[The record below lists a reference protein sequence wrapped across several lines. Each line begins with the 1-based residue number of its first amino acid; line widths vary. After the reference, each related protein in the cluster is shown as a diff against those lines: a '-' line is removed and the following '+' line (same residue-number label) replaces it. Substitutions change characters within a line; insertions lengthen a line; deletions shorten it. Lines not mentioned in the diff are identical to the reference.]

1 MASQAVSFRISS
13 ALKTII
19 GKELITDEFIA
30 IFELVKNS
38 FDAHARRVD
47 ITFEGLESDSP
58 KIVIQ
63 DDGDGMDEG
72 DIRGKW
78 LFVAYSTKQLQEAD
92 YRDKIQSARIFAG
105 AKGIGRFSCDRLGGM
120 LSIYTRKRGDGNQNH
135 VLTVNWN
142 HFERD
147 PEKEFQRIPAKYAR
161 YSQIPYK
168 LSHGTVLEIT
178 DLRPPLWDREKFQ
191 ALRGKLERLVNPN
204 QENDSKNF
212 SIYLHVPQQ
221 MERDRE
227 DNERH
232 PEEPWRVVNGRIHN
246 FLFEE
251 LGLRT
256 TQIDVLIGE
265 DARTIRTRLEDRGT
279 LIYDITE
286 KNIFIDPLLHSI
298 RAHLFFLNRAAK
310 LQFSKQMGLR
320 THDYGSVFLYKNGFR
335 IHPFG
340 DPGQDSLGIDSRKQ
354 QGFFRF
360 LGTRDLSGRVEINGT
375 NPEFKEAS
383 SRDGGLI
390 QSRGLIQLR
399 EFIWDFA
406 LKRLEAF
413 VIGLQKFS
421 EHGDLPDP
429 KELSKGE
436 IKQTI
441 FDIVV
446 KLTKSTDILSLDYD
460 PKFLNILENRSA
472 ESVAAMLSSLK
483 RIAVEQDS
491 RTLNKEVDRA
501 EKHLRK
507 LSSAK
512 VEAEA
517 EATREREKTKR
528 AEKEAEDAQRKAQ
541 EAEEIARKAN
551 QAETEARNEQK
562 QLSSQNLFL
571 KSVIS
576 RDLDHVV
583 SLHHSVGIA
592 ATTIEN
598 HVNNLLTKLREGRP
612 VTPEAIEA
620 ALDRISY
627 VAKRIAAIT
636 RFATRANFTHDSE
649 EIPDGDLLGYIRE
662 YLLNVYE
669 GVVVNPDGKRIPIHF
684 VQPNEA
690 KFICSFA
697 PIEVC
702 IIFDNLISNAR
713 KTKHKVSAIS
723 VEVVECTTDRLAIKF
738 RDDGVGVPKRNQS
751 RLFEIGFTTTDG
763 SGLGLYHVRQILSEM
778 NGSISLQNSDP
789 SGTEFLIEFKK

>member
-1 MASQAVSFRISS
+1 MATQDLPFRISS

-47 ITFEGLESDSP
+47 ITFEGLDSDSP

-63 DDGDGMDEG
+63 DDGDGMDED
-72 DIRGKW
+72 DIRSKW
-78 LFVAYSTKQLQEAD
+78 LFVAYSAKQIREEN
-92 YRDKIQSARIFAG
+92 YRDKIRSLRVFAG

-120 LSIYTRKRGDGNQNH
+120 LSLYTRKRGDKGPNH
-135 VLTVNWN
+135 VLNVDWN
-142 HFERD
+142 HFEKD
-147 PEKEFQRIPAKYAR
+147 PEKEFQLIPAKYSHASR
-161 YSQIPYK
+161 IPYK
-168 LSHGTVLEIT
+168 LSHGTILEIT
-178 DLRPPLWDREKFQ
+178 DLRPPVWDREKFQ
-191 ALRGKLERLVNPN
+191 VLRGKLERLVNPN

-221 MERDRE
+221 IEKDRE
-227 DNERH
+227 DRETH
-232 PEEPWRVVNGRIHN
+232 PNEPWRVVNGRIHN
-246 FLFEE
+246 FVFEE
-251 LGLRT
+251 LGLHT
-256 TQIDVLIGE
+256 TQIDVSIDKDGKI
-265 DARTIRTRLEDRGT
+265 IRTRLEDRGT
-279 LIYDITE
+279 LIYEITE
-286 KNIFIDPLLHSI
+286 RNLFIEPLLHSV

-320 THDYGSVFLYKNGFR
+320 TLDYGSVFLYKNGFR

-340 DPGQDSLGIDSRKQ
+340 DPGEDSLGIDARKQ

-360 LGTRDLSGRVEINGT
+360 LGTRDLSGRVEISGP
-375 NPEFKEAS
+375 NPELKEVS
-383 SRDGGLI
+383 SRAGGLI
-390 QSRGLIQLR
+390 QSQAVVQLR
-399 EFIWDFA
+399 KFFWEFA

-421 EHGDLPDP
+421 EQGDLPDP
-429 KELSKGE
+429 KGLSKGE

-446 KLTKSTDILSLDYD
+446 KLTRSKDILSLEYD

-472 ESVAAMLSSLK
+472 ESVAAMLSNLK
-483 RIAVEQDS
+483 RIAAEQNS
-491 RTLNKEVDRA
+491 PIINKEVAKA
-501 EKHLRK
+501 EKHLRT
-507 LSSAK
+507 LSSARA
-512 VEAEA
+512 EAEA
-517 EATREREKTKR
+517 EAAREREKTKK
-528 AEKEAEDAQRKAQ
+528 AEKEAEEAQRKAQ
-541 EAEEIARKAN
+541 VAEEAGRKARQGEADARK
-551 QAETEARNEQK
+551 EQK

-576 RDLDHVV
+576 KDLDHVV
-583 SLHHSVGIA
+583 KLHHSVGIA

-598 HVNNLLTKLREGRP
+598 HVNNLLTKIREGKP
-612 VTPEAIEA
+612 LTPEVIEA
-620 ALDRISY
+620 ALDRISF

-636 RFATRANFTHDSE
+636 HFATRANFVHDSE

-669 GVVVNPDGKRIPIHF
+669 GVVVNPDGKRIPIDFH
-684 VQPNEA
+684 QPVEA
-690 KFICSFA
+690 KFVRSFA

-702 IIFDNLISNAR
+702 IVFDNLISNAR
-713 KTKHKVSAIS
+713 KTKHKVSAIT
-723 VEVVECTTDRLAIKF
+723 VEVTECTTNRLAINF
-738 RDDGVGVPKRNQS
+738 RDDGIGIPKRNQQ

-778 NGSISLQNSDP
+778 GGSISLRGSDH
-789 SGTEFLIEFKK
+789 SGTSFLIEFTK

>member
-1 MASQAVSFRISS
+1 MPTQDVSFRISS

-47 ITFEGLESDSP
+47 ITFEELESDSP

-63 DDGDGMDEG
+63 DDGDGMDEE

-78 LFVAYSTKQLQEAD
+78 LFVAYSTKRLQETD
-92 YRDKIQSARIFAG
+92 YRDKITNSRVFAG

-120 LSIYTRKRGDGNQNH
+120 LSLYTRKQGDKGANH
-135 VLTVNWN
+135 VLAVDWN
-142 HFERD
+142 RFEKD
-147 PEKEFQRIPAKYAR
+147 PEKEFQRIPAKYSRA
-161 YSQIPYK
+161 SQIPYE
-168 LSHGTVLEIT
+168 LLHGTVLEIT
-178 DLRPPLWDREKFQ
+178 NLRPPIWNREKFQ
-191 ALRGKLERLVNPN
+191 ALRGKLERLVNPY

-212 SIYLHVPQQ
+212 AIYLHVPQQ
-221 MERDRE
+221 LDQDRE
-227 DNERH
+227 DRKKH
-232 PEEPWRVVNGRIHN
+232 PDEPWRVVNGRIHN
-246 FLFEE
+246 FVFEE

-256 TQIDVLIGE
+256 TQIEVSIDGAGQIM
-265 DARTIRTRLEDRGT
+265 RTRLEDRGT

-286 KNIFIDPLLHSI
+286 RNHFTDPMLHSV
-298 RAHLFFLNRAAK
+298 RTHLFFLNRAAK

-320 THDYGSVFLYKNGFR
+320 TLDYGSVFLYKNGFR

-340 DPGQDSLGIDSRKQ
+340 DPGEDSLGINSRKQ

-360 LGTRDLSGRVEINGT
+360 LGTRDLSGRVEINGA

-390 QSRGLIQLR
+390 QGKAVDQLR
-399 EFIWDFA
+399 EFFWEFA

-421 EHGDLPDP
+421 EQGELPDP
-429 KELSKGE
+429 NELSKGE

-446 KLTKSTDILSLDYD
+446 KLTRSKDILSLDYD
-460 PKFLNILENRSA
+460 PRFLNILENRSA
-472 ESVAAMLSSLK
+472 ESVAALLSNLK
-483 RIAVEQDS
+483 RIAAEQNS
-491 RTLNKEVDRA
+491 PTLNREVNKA
-501 EKHLRK
+501 ETHLRK

-512 VEAEA
+512 TEAEA
-517 EATREREKTKR
+517 EAAREREKAKK
-528 AEKEAEDAQRKAQ
+528 AEKQAEDAQRKAQ
-541 EAEEIARKAN
+541 ESEEAARKAR
-551 QAETEARNEQK
+551 QMETEARQEQK

-576 RDLDHVV
+576 KDLDHVV
-583 SLHHSVGIA
+583 KLHHSVGIA

-598 HVNNLLTKLREGRP
+598 HVNNLLTKIHEGRP
-612 VTPEAIEA
+612 ITPEAIEA
-620 ALDRISY
+620 ALDRISF

-636 RFATRANFTHDSE
+636 RFATRANFVHDSE
-649 EIPDGDLLGYIRE
+649 EITDGDLLGYIRE

-669 GVVVNPDGKRIPIHF
+669 GVVVNPDGKRIPIYF
-684 VQPNEA
+684 RQPNEA
-690 KFICSFA
+690 RFIRSFA

-702 IIFDNLISNAR
+702 IVFDNLISNAR
-713 KTKHKVSAIS
+713 KTKHKVSTIT
-723 VEVVECTTDRLAIKF
+723 VEVIECTANRLALSF
-738 RDDGVGVPKRNQS
+738 RDDGVGIPKRNQS

-778 NGSISLQNSDP
+778 GGSISLRETSQ
-789 SGTEFLIEFKK
+789 SGTDLLIEFTK